1 MKGFWKKLLTIAAI
15 SGAAYVG
22 VKGYKRVTSI
32 VKLSKSLPDYLEN
45 MLDEKPK
52 ISISMALKTLKIS
65 VGLTQEAFDKEV
77 DLVTHIKEYVE
88 DFYPTLAAMKLDV
101 NTYVKAEET
110 EECDD
115 DDECCCSDP
124 ECHCCEDDK
133 PEE

>member
-1 MKGFWKKLLTIAAI
+1 MKGFWKKLLTVAAI

-22 VKGYKRVTSI
+22 VKGYKKVTSI

-52 ISISMALKTLKIS
+52 ISISMALKSLKIS
-65 VGLTQEAFDKEV
+65 VGITQVAFDKEV

-88 DFYPTLAAMKLDV
+88 DFYPSLSCLSIEV
-101 NTYVKAEET
+101 NTYVKSEEPV
-110 EECDD
+110 DD
-115 DDECCCSDP
+115 DDEDECCCSNDD
-124 ECHCCEDDK
+124 CCCNEEEK